1 MEALDKKNKKSE
13 AQKVKVLKES
23 QPSLLQVL
31 DIPMISK
38 IKEEEDVRKSNLK
51 KNKKNG

>member
-13 AQKVKVLKES
+13 AQKVKVLKGS

-38 IKEEEDVRKSNLK
+38 IKEEEDIRKANLK
-51 KNKKNG
+51 RNIKNG

>member
-1 MEALDKKNKKSE
+1 MKTVNKKNKNALNK
-13 AQKVKVLKES
+13 S

-38 IKEEEDVRKSNLK
+38 IKEEEDIRKANLK
-51 KNKKNG
+51 NNKKSG

>member
-1 MEALDKKNKKSE
+1 METLDKKNKKSE
-13 AQKVKVLKES
+13 AQKIKALNKS

-38 IKEEEDVRKSNLK
+38 IKEEEDVRKENLK
-51 KNKKNG
+51 KNKKK

>member
-1 MEALDKKNKKSE
+1 MKATDKNNQKALKK
-13 AQKVKVLKES
+13 S

-38 IKEEEDVRKSNLK
+38 IKEEEDLKKANLK
-51 KNKKNG
+51 KNKKND

>member
-1 MEALDKKNKKSE
+1 MEALDKKNKKAD
-13 AQKVKVLKES
+13 AQKVNALNTS

-38 IKEEEDVRKSNLK
+38 IKEEEDVRKANLK

>member
-1 MEALDKKNKKSE
+1 MEALDKKNKQAE
-13 AQKVKVLKES
+13 AQKAKALNKS

-38 IKEEEDVRKSNLK
+38 IKEEEDIRKANLK
-51 KNKKNG
+51 NNKKNG